1 MNPQNPHRELNPQL
15 FGAPTQQ
22 VEPKNLAADPRVPAS
37 SLMGGSGVGAGSG
50 SGLGSGSGE
59 EATRRVPYA
68 PVDVKAMEAQL
79 TSFRLA
85 LGSMEKR
92 TETIAFKMEELA
104 RTVHARLERFSQ
116 AIVRVEDSMNKS
128 NQETSQKFA
137 LVTAK
142 VNERKI
148 TDMKVQEL
156 VDRHNSIIRNFENR
170 LLNMQR
176 LVSEQEMSLHN
187 AQAALDEARNE
198 IARLKR

>member
-1 MNPQNPHRELNPQL
+1 MNPQNPNPHRELNPQL
-15 FGAPTQQ
+15 FGAPTQS
-22 VEPKNLAADPRVPAS
+22 VEPKTLAADPRVPAS
-37 SLMGGSGVGAGSG
+37 SLMAAAPA
-50 SGLGSGSGE
+50 E
-59 EATRRVPYA
+59 EAARRVPYA

-79 TSFRLA
+79 TSLRLA

-92 TETIAFKMEELA
+92 TETLGFKMEELA

-128 NQETSQKFA
+128 NQDSSQKFA
-137 LVTAK
+137 MVAAK

-170 LLNMQR
+170 LLSMQR

-198 IARLKR
+198 ISRLKR